1 MKNLD
6 RFAFRIRFH
15 LSDGDAVNIETEKF
29 EIHPSGSAPHL
40 ILHSLDSEKISTARR
55 FSISC
60 SGLDSQETASDI
72 GMRVKHALLI
82 AGAQLKM
89 GVDVGKDIATS
100 GVGKFLRDQAM
111 EHGVQSLN
119 DIHGLLVFPDD
130 MPVNFIRV
138 FSVKVIVGRP
148 PEKFT
153 EALIHGYE
161 LAPSLDQK
169 IILALEM
176 YSASHFES
184 SLRARFLTLVTA
196 VEVLADQEEL
206 DEEVRLHIENLIEET
221 KRSNIPFGRK
231 ELLSSRLGQLKK
243 ESINSACK
251 GLVTKYLDDES
262 ASQFTNYYSIRG
274 KILHNGV
281 VPKGVNLGSE
291 VPKLDKMISQ
301 LLLAIIGTAT

>member
-29 EIHPSGSAPHL
+29 EIPPSGSAPHL

-60 SGLDSQETASDI
+60 SDLDSQETASDI

-100 GVGKFLRDQAM
+100 GVGKFLRDQAV
-111 EHGVQSLN
+111 EHGVQLLN
-119 DIHGLLVFPDD
+119 DIHGLVVFPDD
-130 MPVNFIRV
+130 MPVKLVRV
-138 FSVKVIVGRP
+138 FSAKVTVSRP
-148 PEKFT
+148 SEKFT

-184 SLRARFLTLVTA
+184 SFRARFLTLVTA

-206 DEEVRLHIENLIEET
+206 DEEVRLHIDNLIKET
-221 KRSNIPFGRK
+221 KRSIIPSGK
-231 ELLSSRLGQLKK
+231 EELLSRLGQLKR
-243 ESINSACK
+243 ESITSACK
-251 GLVTKYLDDES
+251 GLVTRYLDDKS
-262 ASQFTNYYSIRG
+262 AFQFTNYYRIRG
-274 KILHNGV
+274 DILHDGV
-281 VPKGVNLGSE
+281 IPEGGDLGSE

>member
-29 EIHPSGSAPHL
+29 EIPPSGSAPHL
-40 ILHSLDSEKISTARR
+40 ILHSLDSKKISTARR

-89 GVDVGKDIATS
+89 GVDVGKDRATS
-100 GVGKFLRDQAM
+100 WVGKVLRDQAM
-111 EHGVQSLN
+111 EHGIRLLN
-119 DIHGLLVFPDD
+119 DIHGLVVFPDD
-130 MPVNFIRV
+130 MPVNFARG
-138 FSVKVIVGRP
+138 SAKVTIGRP

-176 YSASHFES
+176 YSESHFES

-196 VEVLADQEEL
+196 IEVLADQEEL
-206 DEEVRLHIENLIEET
+206 DEEVRLHIDNLIEET
-221 KRSNIPFGRK
+221 KRSIIPFGKK
-231 ELLSSRLGQLKK
+231 ELQSRLGHLKR
-243 ESINSACK
+243 ESIASACK
-251 GLVTKYLDDES
+251 RLVTIYLDDES
-262 ASQFTNYYSIRG
+262 AVQFTKYYSIRG
-274 KILHNGV
+274 EILHDGV
-281 VPKGVNLGSE
+281 IPEDVDLGSE

-301 LLLAIIGTAT
+301 LLLAIIDTAT